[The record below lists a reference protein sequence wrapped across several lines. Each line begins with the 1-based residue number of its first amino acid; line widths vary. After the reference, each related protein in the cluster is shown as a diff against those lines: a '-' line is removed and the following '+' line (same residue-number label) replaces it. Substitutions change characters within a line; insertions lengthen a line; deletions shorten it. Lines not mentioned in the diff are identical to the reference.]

1 MRVIATAGH
10 VDHGKST
17 LVWALTGTDPDRWEA
32 EKTRGMT
39 IDLGFA
45 STTLPSGEEIGFVDV
60 PGHGRFLKN
69 MLAGVSEVDACLFVV
84 AATEGW
90 MAQSEE
96 HLRILELFGLTRGL
110 VALTKVGL
118 VDDEVLELA
127 SLEVAEQLEGTFL
140 AQAEMISVDVPGGVG
155 LDALRAAL
163 DRLVDATPAAGDR
176 GRPRLWIDRSF
187 PVRGAGTVIT
197 GTLGGGQ
204 VAVGDELLVAP
215 ASHPVRVRGLQT
227 HYRSVS
233 SAEPGRRLAVN
244 LGGVNHQ
251 QVGRGHAMVRPGQWQ
266 LTRTVDASLQVL
278 PSVGSPLGSRGAFA
292 MYVGSGDF
300 PVRLR
305 VLGQRQGAPGIEP
318 GQEGLVRLWLHGA
331 VPVPLLP
338 GDRYIL
344 RELGRGEL
352 MGGGVVLDVEPL
364 LPASRANPSRSVERV
379 VAERG
384 WVDVDHLERLTGQ
397 RVVPTAGHWVIDPS
411 RAEAIEERL
420 RAGCA
425 AAGSAGV
432 DLAGL
437 TGVERA
443 MLSAGVAG
451 LAVVDNRVFAESELD
466 ADLGDH
472 AAQVLGTLERH
483 GLSPP
488 DLPLSD
494 RGALRELE
502 HRGLACQ
509 VGPLWLASS
518 AVEEAVGVM
527 ARLLKSEPEGFTVS
541 EARQALGISRKYA
554 LPLLTYFDA
563 TGITRRQ
570 GDRRVAGARL
580 LRRP

>member
-45 STTLPSGEEIGFVDV
+45 STTLPSGQDIGFVDV

-96 HLRILELFGLTRGL
+96 HLRILELFGLSRGL

-127 SLEVAEQLEGTFL
+127 TLEVTERLEGTFL
-140 AQAEMISVDVPGGVG
+140 AEAEIVGVDVPDGVG
-155 LDALRAAL
+155 LDVLRAAL
-163 DRLVDATPAAGDR
+163 DRLVDATPAAMDR

-197 GTLGGGQ
+197 GTLGRGQ
-204 VAVGDELLVAP
+204 VAVGDELIITP
-215 ASHPVRVRGLQT
+215 AGASVRVRGLQS
-227 HYRSVS
+227 HYRSLS

-244 LGGVNHQ
+244 ISGVSHQ

-266 LTRTVDASLQVL
+266 LTRMVDASLRVL
-278 PSVGSPLGSRGAFA
+278 ASVGAPLGNRGAFA
-292 MYVGSGDF
+292 FYAGSGDF

-305 VLGQRQGAPGIEP
+305 VLGQREGGPGIEP
-318 GQEGLVRLWLHGA
+318 GEEGLVRLWLHGA

-352 MGGGVVLDVEPL
+352 IGGGVVLDVEPV
-364 LPASRANPSRSVERV
+364 LPASRAHPSGAVDQVVE
-379 VAERG
+379 ERG

-397 RVVPTAGHWVIDPS
+397 RLPPTAGHWVIDPS
-411 RAEAIEERL
+411 RAAAVEERL
-420 RAGCA
+420 RLACA

-437 TGVERA
+437 SAVERA
-443 MLSAGVAG
+443 LLSRSVAG
-451 LAVVDNRVFAESELD
+451 LAIVDNRVFAESELG
-466 ADLGDH
+466 ADLSDH
-472 AAQVLGTLERH
+472 ATKVLAGLERD

-509 VGPLWLASS
+509 VGPIWLATS
-518 AVEEAVGVM
+518 AVEAAIDVV
-527 ARLLKSEPEGFTVS
+527 ARLLQSEPDGFTVS
-541 EARQALGISRKYA
+541 EARQALDISRKYA
-554 LPLLTYFDA
+554 LPLLTHFDA
-563 TGITRRQ
+563 TGITRRH

-580 LRRP
+580 RQS

>member
-32 EKTRGMT
+32 EKVRGMT

-45 STTLPSGEEIGFVDV
+45 STTLPSGREVGFVDV

-96 HLRILELFGLTRGL
+96 HLRILELFGLTSGL

-127 SLEVAEQLEGTFL
+127 TLEVAEHLEGTFL
-140 AQAEMISVDVPGGVG
+140 SGAETICVDVPGHVG
-155 LDALRAAL
+155 LDTLRSAL
-163 DRLVDATPAAGDR
+163 DRLVGATPAAADR

-187 PVRGAGTVIT
+187 PVRGAGTVVT
-197 GTLGGGQ
+197 GTLAGGA
-204 VAVGDELLVAP
+204 VAVGDEFVITP
-215 ASHPVRVRGLQT
+215 GGQQVRVRGLQS
-227 HYRSVS
+227 HYQSLS
-233 SAEPGRRLAVN
+233 SAEPGRRLAIN
-244 LGGVNHQ
+244 LTGVAHHQ
-251 QVGRGHAMVRPGQWQ
+251 VARGHALVRAGQWH
-266 LTRTVDASLQVL
+266 LTRTIDASLRVL
-278 PSVGSPLGSRGAFA
+278 SSVETPLSGRGAFVL
-292 MYVGSGDF
+292 YLGSGDF

-305 VLGQRQGAPGIEP
+305 VVGGAATIEP
-318 GQEGLVRLWLHGA
+318 GAEGVVRLWIHGA
-331 VPVPLLP
+331 VPLPLLP

-352 MGGGVVLDVEPL
+352 VGGGIVLDTEPIL
-364 LPASRANPSRSVERV
+364 RLSRASPSKSVWRV
-379 VAERG
+379 VQERG

-397 RVVPTAGHWVIDPS
+397 RLAPTAGHWVIDPS
-411 RAEAIEERL
+411 R
-420 RAGCA
+420 RATIHEQLQQECQ
-425 AAGSAGV
+425 AAGPAGI

-443 MLSAGVAG
+443 ILMAGVPG
-451 LAVVDNRVFAESELD
+451 LAVVDNRVFAESELSS
-466 ADLGDH
+466 DLSDH
-472 AAQVLGTLERH
+472 ATRILAELEREP
-483 GLSPP
+483 LSPP

-502 HRGLACQ
+502 HRDLACQ
-509 VGPLWLASS
+509 VGPFWLATS
-518 AVEEAVGVM
+518 AVGTAIDVIAGLVES
-527 ARLLKSEPEGFTVS
+527 RPDGFTVS
-541 EARQALGISRKYA
+541 EARQVLGVSRKYA
-554 LPLLTYFDA
+554 LPLLAHLDA
-563 TGITRRQ
+563 TGITRRH
-570 GDRRVAGARL
+570 GDLRVAGPRL
-580 LRRP
+580 PKRSSR

>member
-45 STTLPSGEEIGFVDV
+45 STTLPSGHELGFVDV

-90 MAQSEE
+90 MSQSEE
-96 HLRILELFGLTRGL
+96 HLRILELFGLSHGV

-127 SLEVAEQLEGTFL
+127 TLEVAERLEGTFL
-140 AQAEMISVDVPGGVG
+140 ATAETVCVDVPGGVG
-155 LDALRAAL
+155 LDALRSAL
-163 DRLVDATPAAGDR
+163 DRLVITTPAAADR

-197 GTLGGGQ
+197 GTLGGGP
-204 VAVGDELLVAP
+204 VSVGDELIIAP
-215 ASHPVRVRGLQT
+215 AGHPVRVRGLQS
-227 HYRSVS
+227 HYRSLA

-244 LGGVNHQ
+244 VSGVGHHQ
-251 QVGRGHAMVRPGQWQ
+251 IGRGHAMVRPGQWQ
-266 LTRTVDASLQVL
+266 FTRTLDGSLSVL
-278 PSVGSPLGSRGAFA
+278 PSVGSPLGSRGAFVLYA
-292 MYVGSGDF
+292 GSGDF

-305 VLGQRQGAPGIEP
+305 VLGQGAPSIEP
-318 GQEGLVRLWLHGA
+318 GHEGLVRLWLHGA

-352 MGGGVVLDVEPL
+352 IGGGVVLDIEPV
-364 LPASRANPSRSVERV
+364 LPASRADPSLSVERV
-379 VAERG
+379 VKERG

-397 RVVPTAGHWVIDPS
+397 RLAPTAGHWVIDPC
-411 RAEAIEERL
+411 RAVAMEERL
-420 RAGCA
+420 RLGCA

-432 DLAGL
+432 DLASL

-443 MLSAGVAG
+443 MLSAGMDG
-451 LAVVDNRVFAESELD
+451 LAIVDNRVFAESELG
-466 ADLGDH
+466 ADLSDH
-472 AAQVLGTLERH
+472 ATRVLTALE
-483 GLSPP
+483 GDPLSPP

-509 VGPLWLASS
+509 VGPLWLATS
-518 AVEEAVGVM
+518 AVEAAIDVVG
-527 ARLLKSEPEGFTVS
+527 RLLQSEPEGFTVS
-541 EARQALGISRKYA
+541 EARQALGVSRKYA
-554 LPLLTYFDA
+554 LPLLTHFDA
-563 TGITRRQ
+563 TGITRRH

-580 LRRP
+580 PRRP